1 MNKGGREEMKQ
12 RYNRRSG
19 QTMVEYI
26 IIVVLIAIS
35 LLVLFSKFGKAV
47 GTKVAGATSALD
59 ADAGSEAVSELHR
72 LDSEDRIRNLKED
85 GSFN

>member
-1 MNKGGREEMKQ
+1 MNMNKKKLS
-12 RYNRRSG
+12 RRSG

-35 LLVLFSKFGKAV
+35 LIVVVGKFGK
-47 GTKVAGATSALD
+47 GLGRKWAGATSAIDTEAGED
-59 ADAGSEAVSELHR
+59 AQSAVDDLGEGDEKIKTLQP
-72 LDSEDRIRNLKED
+72 D